1 MMPRL
6 PRTSHEGHGR
16 IQVWPLKL
24 GGIIITRGFGII
36 RKFTSGEVVV
46 GGGEAKINR
55 VVVKRKLGAGAS
67 KKQKEVVKRKQGE
80 GAHGQQNAGVNNLN
94 LC

>member
-1 MMPRL
+1 MVTP
-6 PRTSHEGHGR
+6 PN
-16 IQVWPLKL
+16 KL
-24 GGIIITRGFGII
+24 GLKIITRGFGIT
-36 RKFTSGEVVV
+36 RKFTSGEAVV

-67 KKQKEVVKRKQGE
+67 KKLKEVVKRKQGE
-80 GAHGQQNAGVNNLN
+80 GAHGQQNAGADNLN